1 MNCCSRGISYLDAD
15 LLPISDEIY
24 GIDDSTAIVQRR
36 KQSNP
41 ATNFRQSGSKP
52 GTESGSESGFKSG
65 SLVEGR
71 NRFHRVQDGDFGRWR
86 HSARVD
92 VVGRNVIVVVVININ
107 IIMVVFVNGVVRVDV
122 LVDGMTVKKK

>member
-1 MNCCSRGISYLDAD
+1 M
-15 LLPISDEIY
+15 
-24 GIDDSTAIVQRR
+24 
-36 KQSNP
+36 
-41 ATNFRQSGSKP
+41 
-52 GTESGSESGFKSG
+52 
-65 SLVEGR
+65 VEGR
-71 NRFHRVQDGDFGRWR
+71 SRFHRVQDGDFGRWR